1 MPHKKLKT
9 LLSLLSSTP
18 GGDMIETNAYSTWH
32 GIVPIGLPIF
42 SRRGM
47 RWNSLLPCI
56 VRPSLLGSGKLAMV
70 TDVSQVGCQK
80 YQELRSSCKS
90 DLLDLKSDFV
100 SCSYLGLSLRNYCIL
115 TLIVSKSFNYFLAHQ
130 AGPPRPLARTVAS
143 RKSPRCAGV
152 RSISPA
158 WRGNSPDP

>member
-1 MPHKKLKT
+1 MHTVL
-9 LLSLLSSTP
+9 
-18 GGDMIETNAYSTWH
+18 
-32 GIVPIGLPIF
+32 GIVPIGPPIF